1 MKARYVFAAIVAGA
15 FAVVVG
21 YAIGIQ
27 VGFSGG
33 VRASARVVGVDPRE
47 LAHEIKRMAKSPK
60 SRNPRMGD

>member
-15 FAVVVG
+15 IATVVG
-21 YAIGIQ
+21 YLIGIQ

-33 VRASARVVGVDPRE
+33 VRAASRVCGVDPKDVAR
-47 LAHEIKRMAKSPK
+47 EIKRLASSPK

>member
-21 YAIGIQ
+21 YVIGIQ

-33 VRASARVVGVDPRE
+33 VRASARVVGVDPAE

>member
-1 MKARYVFAAIVAGA
+1 MKARHVFAAIVAGA

-21 YAIGIQ
+21 YVIGLQ

-33 VRASARVVGVDPRE
+33 VRAASRVCGVDPKDVAR
-47 LAHEIKRMAKSPK
+47 EIKRMSKSPK